1 MEAFEV
7 LISDRNNA
15 QASAPAQ
22 ECRPSSFESHV
33 SINHIRFL
41 AIERKLPRPD
51 LFNCIGAYMRVIS

>member
-7 LISDRNNA
+7 LTPDRNNA

-33 SINHIRFL
+33 STNHIRFL
-41 AIERKLPRPD
+41 AIERMFPGPD
-51 LFNCIGAYMRVIS
+51 LLNCTGAYRRVIS